1 MKSQVMRGAIV
12 LFFAIASSF
21 LSGCS
26 ETGEISANVY
36 EVTDAAWFENQAF
49 THEFSVAKGGKPLDI
64 NLNVRV
70 NKDYSYANIYIKGTV
85 LDSSGKEIASV
96 LKEIMLYHAATGK
109 PLGSG
114 FGDINEVKAGFYKG
128 LALTNPMK
136 YKLVLKQ
143 YMREKRLTGVESVGV
158 QILQP

>member
-1 MKSQVMRGAIV
+1 MKSQGMRGAIV
-12 LFFAIASSF
+12 LFFAIALSF
-21 LSGCS
+21 LSGCT

-36 EVTDAAWFENQAF
+36 EVTDAVWFENQAF
-49 THEFSVAKGGKPLDI
+49 THEFAVVDGGKTLNI

-70 NKDYSYANIYIKGTV
+70 NKDYSYSNIYIKGTV
-85 LDSSGKEIASV
+85 LDSSGKEIKSE
-96 LKEIMLYHAATGK
+96 LKEILLYHTATGK

-114 FGDINEVKAGFYKG
+114 FGDINEVKASLFKG
-128 LALTNPMK
+128 LVLTKPMK

-143 YMREKRLTGVESVGV
+143 YMREKRLAGVESVGV